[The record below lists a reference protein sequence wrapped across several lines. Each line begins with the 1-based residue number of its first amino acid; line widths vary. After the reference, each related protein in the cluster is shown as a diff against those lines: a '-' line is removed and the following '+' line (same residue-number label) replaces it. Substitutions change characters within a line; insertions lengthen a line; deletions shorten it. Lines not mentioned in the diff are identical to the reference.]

1 MIEKGTNNLQVR
13 NTNKKRIINLLY
25 HKNGMTKQDIAQTLG
40 LSLPTVS
47 QILKELFEHGLAKE
61 GGTLA
66 SSGGRKPVINTL
78 IYDAKLSVG
87 VEITQN
93 HIRLVL
99 IDLAG
104 NVLYHRRLRE
114 HFTNSEEYF
123 KRTGKLIEQFLSENY
138 VDKNKLLGVGIA
150 VPGIVQK
157 QKGILEFIPTLGV
170 KNLPIKFL
178 TQHIPYHVEVDNEAN
193 LAGFAEIWRMEH
205 LSDAV
210 FLSLNKGVGGAIMV
224 NDKVYNGFN
233 CRAGEFGHMTIV
245 KDGKECTCGKKG
257 CFEAYCSTK
266 VLTNGEFVDV
276 DDFFAA
282 MDKGNEQCAQRW
294 ETYLDYLAVGINNI
308 KMIFDTDIIIGGDV
322 DQYIEKYID
331 RLMEKLYDRN
341 SFGDRTNYIH
351 ISQYGGMASAVGAA
365 LLLVDDFLDS

>member
-1 MIEKGTNNLQVR
+1 EVNMIEKGTNNLQVR

-157 QKGILEFIPTLGV
+157 QKGILEFMPTLGV
-170 KNLPIKFL
+170 KNLPIKML
-178 TQHIPYHVEVDNEAN
+178 TQYIPYHVEIDNEAN
-193 LAGFAEIWRMEH
+193 LAGFAEIWSMEY
-205 LSDAV
+205 LNDAV

-245 KDGKECTCGKKG
+245 KDGKKCTCGKNG
-257 CFEAYCSTK
+257 CFEAYCSTN
-266 VLTNGEFVDV
+266 VLTNNEFTDV
-276 DDFFAA
+276 DDFFSAI
-282 MDKGNEQCAQRW
+282 DKGNKQCIKRL

-308 KMIFDTDIIIGGDV
+308 RMIFDTDIIIGGDI

-331 RLMEKLYDRN
+331 QLTKRLYDRN
-341 SFGDRTNYIH
+341 SFGDETNYLH
-351 ISQYGGMASAVGAA
+351 ISKYGGMASAVGAA
-365 LLLVDDFLDS
+365 LLLVD

>member
-157 QKGILEFIPTLGV
+157 QKGILEFMPTLGV
-170 KNLPIKFL
+170 KNLPIKML
-178 TQHIPYHVEVDNEAN
+178 TQYIPYHVEIDNEAN
-193 LAGFAEIWRMEH
+193 LAGFAEIWSMEY
-205 LSDAV
+205 LNDAV

-245 KDGKECTCGKKG
+245 KDGKRCTCGKNG
-257 CFEAYCSTK
+257 CFEAYCSTN
-266 VLTNGEFVDV
+266 VLTNNEFTDV
-276 DDFFAA
+276 DDFFSAI
-282 MDKGNEQCAQRW
+282 DKGNKQCIKRL

-308 KMIFDTDIIIGGDV
+308 RMIFDTDIIIGGDI

-331 RLMEKLYDRN
+331 QLTKRLYDRN
-341 SFGDRTNYIH
+341 SFGDETNYLH
-351 ISQYGGMASAVGAA
+351 ISKYGGMASAVGAA
-365 LLLVDDFLDS
+365 LLLVDNFLDI

>member
-157 QKGILEFIPTLGV
+157 QKGILEFMPTLGV
-170 KNLPIKFL
+170 KNLPIKML
-178 TQHIPYHVEVDNEAN
+178 TQYIPYHVEIDNEAN
-193 LAGFAEIWRMEH
+193 LAGFAEIWSMEY
-205 LSDAV
+205 LNDAV

-245 KDGKECTCGKKG
+245 KDGKKCTCGKNG
-257 CFEAYCSTK
+257 CFEAYCSTN
-266 VLTNGEFVDV
+266 VLTNNEFTDV
-276 DDFFAA
+276 DDFFSAI
-282 MDKGNEQCAQRW
+282 DKGNKQCIKRL

-308 KMIFDTDIIIGGDV
+308 RMIFDTDIIIGGDI

-331 RLMEKLYDRN
+331 QLTKRLYDRN
-341 SFGDRTNYIH
+341 SFGDETNYLH
-351 ISQYGGMASAVGAA
+351 ISKYGGMASAVGAA
-365 LLLVDDFLDS
+365 LLLVDNFLDI